1 MWKRKGDFMKA
12 VYEELN
18 GNSAVFIVDDIPKTY
33 HLPLGELP
41 ADAQVGDV
49 FAVKVAGHDITLLEK
64 LPHEREAR
72 LKSARAKR
80 EALLKRKKLP

>member
-1 MWKRKGDFMKA
+1 MWKRKGDLMKA

-18 GNSAVFIVDDIPKTY
+18 GNLAVFIVDDIPKTY
-33 HLPLGELP
+33 HLPLVKLP
-41 ADAQVGDV
+41 ADARVGDV
-49 FAVKVAGHDITLLEK
+49 FAVKVTGHDITLLEK

>member
-1 MWKRKGDFMKA
+1 MWKRKGDMMKA

-18 GNSAVFIVDDIPKTY
+18 GNLAVFIVDDIPKTY
-33 HLPLGELP
+33 HMPVGRLP

-49 FAVKVAGHDITLLEK
+49 FAVNVDGHDITLLEK